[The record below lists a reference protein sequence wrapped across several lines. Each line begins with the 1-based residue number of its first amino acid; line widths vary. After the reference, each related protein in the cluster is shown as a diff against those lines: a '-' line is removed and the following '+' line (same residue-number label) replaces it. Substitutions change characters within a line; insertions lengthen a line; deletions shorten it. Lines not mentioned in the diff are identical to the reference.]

1 MAAGDRYRINAAS
14 FHTRAQFTTSPRMRV
29 HYEALSKAYLRVAE
43 QVDRNDLADMTYE
56 PPPKLND
63 PGQKNP
69 R

>member
-14 FHTRAQFTTSPRMRV
+14 FRARAQFATSPRMRV

-43 QVDRNDLADMTYE
+43 QVDRNDMTYE
-56 PPPKLND
+56 PPPKLSG

>member
-1 MAAGDRYRINAAS
+1 MGLPCMGLGDRGG
-14 FHTRAQFTTSPRMRV
+14 TSPRMRV

-43 QVDRNDLADMTYE
+43 QVDRNDMTYE
-56 PPPKLND
+56 PPPKLSG